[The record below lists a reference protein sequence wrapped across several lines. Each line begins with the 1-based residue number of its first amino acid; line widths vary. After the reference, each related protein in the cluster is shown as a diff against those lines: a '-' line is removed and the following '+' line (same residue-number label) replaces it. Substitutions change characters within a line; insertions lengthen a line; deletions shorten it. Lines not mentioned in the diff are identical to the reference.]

1 MIRLLYIVILFF
13 IISTTISGIINNN
26 LSGIA
31 SGKSLH
37 GYTINFA
44 NNPIEYTIDI
54 ITRVGAIIL
63 LLFLIKK
70 DKNSK
75 KD

>member
-1 MIRLLYIVILFF
+1 MIRFLYIVILLF
-13 IISTTISGIINNN
+13 IISTTISGIINDN
-26 LSGIA
+26 LSGIG
-31 SGKSLH
+31 SGRSLH

-54 ITRVGAIIL
+54 ITRVGCVIL
-63 LLFLIKK
+63 LIFLIKK
-70 DKNSK
+70 DKNSE